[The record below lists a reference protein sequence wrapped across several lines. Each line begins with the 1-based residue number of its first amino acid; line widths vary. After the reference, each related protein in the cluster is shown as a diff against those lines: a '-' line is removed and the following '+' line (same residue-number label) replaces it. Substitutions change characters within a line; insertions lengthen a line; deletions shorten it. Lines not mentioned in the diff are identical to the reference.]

1 MYLPC
6 FVFPYQ
12 RVPGWWYTP
21 ESVFT
26 HTVPALFAGGACC
39 VFVVFDAGALAGL
52 PGLAASVAAGLF
64 AGAVG
69 VAAGAAVVDCA
80 WTSAAVAGTAA
91 FFLSFF
97 SLLWSFLSSSPVG
110 CGSFAPPL

>member
-69 VAAGAAVVDCA
+69 VAAGGAVVGFFGAAGAGKGAPRFFFALFAGVA
-80 WTSAAVAGTAA
+80 WLFV
-91 FFLSFF
+91 F
-97 SLLWSFLSSSPVG
+97 SPCSRG
-110 CGSFAPPL
+110 GSC

>member
-6 FVFPYQ
+6 FVLPYQ

-39 VFVVFDAGALAGL
+39 VVVVFDAGALAGL
-52 PGLAASVAAGLF
+52 PGLAAGVAAGLL
-64 AGAVG
+64 ARGG
-69 VAAGAAVVDCA
+69 GGAAGAALVRFFPA
-80 WTSAAVAGTAA
+80 PPPPPRAPP
-91 FFLSFF
+91 FFLPLF
-97 SLLWSFLSSSPVG
+97 SVLSS
-110 CGSFAPPL
+110 